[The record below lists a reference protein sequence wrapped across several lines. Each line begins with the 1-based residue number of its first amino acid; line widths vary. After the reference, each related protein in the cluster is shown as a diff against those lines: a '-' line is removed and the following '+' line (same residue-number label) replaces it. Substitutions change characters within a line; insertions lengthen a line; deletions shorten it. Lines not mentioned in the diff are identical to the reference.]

1 MSADLEMRVMELLS
15 ARLCHEL
22 AGPIAAVANGVELTE
37 EEDPAFVR
45 SALSLIGTSAR
56 TASRRLQFYRF
67 AYGTLPGD
75 GASKSIGRD
84 LALKFFEDGSVR
96 CDWTE
101 SDIGWPQEWQRLICS
116 VLALAAEALPR
127 GGVVTLGGDGG
138 GFRVEAQGEDVR
150 LSPEAQ
156 AALTAD
162 PGLEHLTHRGV
173 HAHWCVRLAATL
185 GARIAIARREPRR
198 VEFAVET

>member
-1 MSADLEMRVMELLS
+1 MSADLELRVMELLS

-45 SALSLIGTSAR
+45 SALTLIGTSAR

-75 GASKSIGRD
+75 GASRNIGRE
-84 LALKFFEDGSVR
+84 LALKFFEDGNVS
-96 CDWTE
+96 CDWPE
-101 SDIGWPQEWQRLICS
+101 SEIGQPQEWQRLACS
-116 VLALAAEALPR
+116 VLALAADALPR
-127 GGVVTLGGDGG
+127 GGVATLRGHGDR
-138 GFRVEAQGEDVR
+138 FVVEAQGEDVR

-156 AALTAD
+156 AALAAD
-162 PGLEHLTHRGV
+162 PAIDHLTHRGV
-173 HAHWCVRLAATL
+173 HAYWCARLAAALQSLIT
-185 GARIAIARREPRR
+185 IAHPEPRR
-198 VEFAVET
+198 LRFAVEG